1 MDLKYSI
8 STAMQAIVNKSKVT
22 LKGEH
27 QLVVPDLSELSE
39 EEAHFYNLMFGDDVA
54 AVRHRKI
61 HCTACDI
68 HIGSAPAS
76 ACNMYAHPVLR
87 TLLCAACRE
96 FYGDG
101 NFEQGE
107 DATDMFC
114 RWCANGGNLY
124 CCSYCSNTICN
135 KCIKR
140 NFDPLMRIK
149 IEGEEKWKCFVCD
162 PTDVYTLRAICW
174 ALLQHIQTVTRI
186 LRNDKVMSTEE
197 LTEKMLLDEA
207 KCCMR
212 KRKAKR
218 RRRTSDLEEDDET
231 FYPELEEMSLSLRR
245 RMHRKSPR
253 FSSITNGEQ
262 VRPTINTRIPAKNP
276 NETVDFDDDDVP
288 LPMIPCVQ
296 SMVEGDSSSETLIDT
311 LTPDPTIPELPSR
324 GRCPPPPLQIN
335 PIPTANLLKPT
346 LPPLSPIRNSY
357 INRKR
362 PRTLHPIL
370 PIPNTRIKMLMVE
383 NSSKPCPPAS
393 VHTIEYSSL
402 PLRAPAIQPQVPMVT
417 IPTTSKNYPLSTA
430 RILGKKPQS
439 VSPGISNNEDDMDDK
454 AETVIEID
462 SDSEDSTIGQANG
475 NIVTRQNR
483 EFLKDKLIQKINNKV
498 EAEMDLRTEE
508 VKVLFKMI
516 GWELT
521 KIPLSGLAEPNKLRA
536 MRTKT
541 RRFHHAIA
549 KAIDVLSNINDQ
561 VITKYDNWRK
571 TMLEQSRQTRSCDN
585 VVKGK
590 RDEPEKDFTIP
601 LDMICTNSESEL
613 DDIDEYESDDM
624 HIPEKIKCIKSFRER
639 DTVDVA
645 IGDPVKKADKSVQV
659 YDIVERDYEK
669 CIGHSVLTKV
679 EYDPVDR
686 SEMLK
691 PVIVP
696 AEYDGKFEEQFIFY
710 LQHREDNEI
719 STEDEKGLPDP
730 NETPLKDLIE
740 ANSPFVL
747 EMLESIDSPLQ
758 NGMNNGESKTGASE
772 TSDESGKENK
782 EQGKSTHLIKELA
795 KLVTELSEDLKTSR
809 NNDTLTKKHSE
820 HGKKDRRKQNFDQ
833 VANEEEIDIAVQ
845 ALIEEDE
852 RSRSSSKDDEVV
864 SRHVTQL
871 KTSTI
876 VASEDECT
884 IID

>member
-1 MDLKYSI
+1 MDLKQSI
-8 STAMQAIVNKSKVT
+8 STAMQAIINKSKVT
-22 LKGEH
+22 LKGEY

-54 AVRHRKI
+54 SVRHRKL

-87 TLLCAACRE
+87 TLLCAACRD

-101 NFEQGE
+101 KFEQGE

-162 PTDVYTLRAICW
+162 PTDVYTLRAVCW
-174 ALLQHIQTVTRI
+174 ALLHHIQTVTRI
-186 LRNDKVMSTEE
+186 LRNDKVMSEDE
-197 LTEKMLLDEA
+197 LMEKMLLDEA

-212 KRKAKR
+212 KRKGKR
-218 RRRTSDLEEDDET
+218 RRMTSDLEEDDET
-231 FYPELEEMSLSLRR
+231 FYPELEEISLSLRR

-253 FSSITNGEQ
+253 FSSITNGKQ
-262 VRPTINTRIPAKNP
+262 VRQTINTQSPVKNP
-276 NETVDFDDDDVP
+276 SETVDFDDDDVP

-311 LTPDPTIPELPSR
+311 LNPDPTIPELPST
-324 GRCPPPPLQIN
+324 GHCPAPPLQIN

-357 INRKR
+357 VNRKR
-362 PRTLHPIL
+362 PRTLQPIL
-370 PIPNTRIKMLMVE
+370 PEPNSRIKMLMVG
-383 NSSKPCPPAS
+383 NSITSCPPTS

-402 PLRAPAIQPQVPMVT
+402 PLRAPPIQPQVPMVT
-417 IPTTSKNYPLSTA
+417 IPTTSKNYKPPMP
-430 RILGKKPQS
+430 RILGKKS
-439 VSPGISNNEDDMDDK
+439 DSITSRLSNNENDGDNK

-462 SDSEDSTIGQANG
+462 SDSDDSTIGQGNG
-475 NIVTRQNR
+475 NDIPTRQNR
-483 EFLKDKLIQKINNKV
+483 ELLKDKLIRKINNKV
-498 EAEMDLRTEE
+498 EAEMDLCTEQ
-508 VKVLFKMI
+508 VKALFKMI
-516 GWELT
+516 SWEL
-521 KIPLSGLAEPNKLRA
+521 KKVPLSGLSESNKLRA
-536 MRTKT
+536 MRIKT
-541 RRFHHAIA
+541 RRFHHAIS
-549 KAIDVLSNINDQ
+549 KAITVLSNINDQ
-561 VITKYDNWRK
+561 VINKYDNWRK
-571 TMLEQSRQTRSCDN
+571 TTLEQTKQPSCEN
-585 VVKGK
+585 VKGK
-590 RDEPEKDFTIP
+590 ENEAKKHVTIP
-601 LDMICTNSESEL
+601 LDMICTNSESES
-613 DDIDEYESDDM
+613 DDVDEYESDDM
-624 HIPEKIKCIKSFRER
+624 HIPEKIKCIKSFQER
-639 DTVDVA
+639 DTIDVA
-645 IGDPVKKADKSVQV
+645 IGDPVKTADKSVQAF
-659 YDIVERDYEK
+659 DIVERDYEK

-679 EYDPVDR
+679 EYDPVDG
-686 SEMLK
+686 SEILK
-691 PVIVP
+691 PVVVP

-719 STEDEKGLPDP
+719 LTEDDKGLPDP

-758 NGMNNGESKTGASE
+758 NGVNNGESKTGASE

-809 NNDTLTKKHSE
+809 NNDTLAKKHSE
-820 HGKKDRRKQNFDQ
+820 HGKKDRRKQSFSRID
-833 VANEEEIDIAVQ
+833 NEKEIDIAVQ

-852 RSRSSSKDDEVV
+852 RSGSSSNDDEVV
-864 SRHVTQL
+864 SRHVRQL